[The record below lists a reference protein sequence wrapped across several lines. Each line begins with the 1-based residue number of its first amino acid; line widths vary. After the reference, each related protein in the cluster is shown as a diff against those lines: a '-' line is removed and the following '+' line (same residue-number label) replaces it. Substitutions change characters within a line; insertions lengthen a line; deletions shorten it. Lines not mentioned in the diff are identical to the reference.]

1 MPDMMMLWSQILILQ
16 KIKIKG
22 KRTLSQ
28 FNKTKSLLKIESEF
42 QIKQIFNA
50 LEILHIQSFLIKPP
64 KMYVLF

>member
-28 FNKTKSLLKIESEF
+28 FNKTKSLLKI
-42 QIKQIFNA
+42 
-50 LEILHIQSFLIKPP
+50 
-64 KMYVLF
+64 